1 DLYQQGT
8 AEADAM
14 FKPSADKFA
23 SMVQSMKQM
32 AAEMH
37 HELETTR
44 NELRRG
50 VFEMPQEAAESTAQM
65 RKVIVDQIEALAELN
80 RIVARHGRGIDVV
93 NAGRP
98 GAPREEEPVLAV
110 ASARP
115 EPVVPR
121 PAEPIPRP
129 PRLREATSA
138 SSLPPPAPGMPASRR
153 TE

>member
-1 DLYQQGT
+1 G
-8 AEADAM
+8 
-14 FKPSADKFA
+14 
-23 SMVQSMKQM
+23 
-32 AAEMH
+32 
-37 HELETTR
+37 
-44 NELRRG
+44 
-50 VFEMPQEAAESTAQM
+50 
-65 RKVIVDQIEALAELN
+65 
-80 RIVARHGRGIDVV
+80 

-138 SSLPPPAPGMPASRR
+138 SSLPPPDLGMPASRR
-153 TE
+153 TEAPPVSPANADQGRDGWLSDLLSRADSGDNDRDTSRGRGPLLPPATAANPLES